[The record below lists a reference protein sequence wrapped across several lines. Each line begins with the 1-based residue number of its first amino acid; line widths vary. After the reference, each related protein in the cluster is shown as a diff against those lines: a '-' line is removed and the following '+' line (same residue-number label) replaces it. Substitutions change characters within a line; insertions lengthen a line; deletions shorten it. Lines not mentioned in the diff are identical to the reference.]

1 MNMWNKASTQDIRKA
16 DFLDF
21 DANKL
26 SLSTQSKQNIS
37 NMCITKSFQFY
48 I

>member
-1 MNMWNKASTQDIRKA
+1 MNMCNKASTQDIRKA

-26 SLSTQSKQNIS
+26 SINPKQ
-37 NMCITKSFQFY
+37 TEYF
-48 I
+48 